1 MRDGY
6 GPIVSVGVT
15 AQLAF
20 VLVVVVPSIET
31 DDGLVGDSPHA
42 AATAA
47 AVAPIAPNTA
57 RRVSGVAFCCLASLT
72 GVPPREPSL

>member
-1 MRDGY
+1 MSVRDGY

-20 VLVVVVPSIET
+20 VLAVVVLVDV
-31 DDGLVGDSPHA
+31 DDGLVGDSPPQA

-47 AVAPIAPNTA
+47 AVAPMAPKAA
-57 RRVSGVAFCCLASLT
+57 RRLNCLCLASLT
-72 GVPPREPSL
+72 GVLPGEPLL

>member
-1 MRDGY
+1 MSVRDGY

-20 VLVVVVPSIET
+20 VLVVVVLVDV
-31 DDGLVGDSPHA
+31 DDGLVGDSPPHA

-47 AVAPIAPNTA
+47 AVAPMAPTAA
-57 RRVSGVAFCCLASLT
+57 RRLELSVSCLAHWF
-72 GVPPREPSL
+72 PPT